1 MKENMSKGQNL
12 KQRGKEKLSEDATEE
27 RKEDSPTNAV
37 LSFLQDST
45 LYQTLIHF
53 IEVII
58 VGSKNAVLVYI
69 FLYLLIIL
77 QTYVT
82 NIFSFPNGSE
92 ENIVF
97 SYVCIFTD
105 ILDIVFCVTIIHLFF
120 DTPVENLNI
129 DHLFCVIIVN
139 VIILVISMF
148 KFTAVWVL
156 VNYIHTIGYYRSDI
170 HTKVVHWL
178 EIFLLVLF
186 LLRMAVQALLLMNL
200 VVLVRKARSNQK
212 MNKKVKH
219 RFMRHSP
226 KHGKGTV

>member
-1 MKENMSKGQNL
+1 MSKGQNL
-12 KQRGKEKLSEDATEE
+12 KQRGEEILSKDAAKE
-27 RKEDSPTNAV
+27 RKEDSTKNAV

-53 IEVII
+53 LEVII

-92 ENIVF
+92 ENVVF

-105 ILDIVFCVTIIHLFF
+105 ILDIVFCLTVIYLFF
-120 DTPVENLNI
+120 DTPFENLNI
-129 DHLFCVIIVN
+129 DHLLCVIIVN
-139 VIILVISMF
+139 VVILVISMF

-186 LLRMAVQALLLMNL
+186 LLRMAVQALLLKNL
-200 VVLVRKARSNQK
+200 VVLVRKDRSNKK
-212 MNKKVKH
+212 MNK
-219 RFMRHSP
+219 
-226 KHGKGTV
+226 